1 MSYNALLLL
10 PFLSNLSR
18 NSGNKLIFEVDI
30 EFSAARLVTFHLLKF
45 LIFVKFTSKL
55 KLASSSERI
64 GNLGKAN
71 HHSLAFTKFKKFCN
85 KNIYIILF
93 NKKFQMLKIIKKR
106 LKKPTFK
113 NSNEIIFYSLP
124 TLAIKLCTRGTITQ
138 FILVRHCAIL
148 CKYFNYLNSSTNTST
163 VSTTFYKPS

>member
-1 MSYNALLLL
+1 
-10 PFLSNLSR
+10 
-18 NSGNKLIFEVDI
+18 
-30 EFSAARLVTFHLLKF
+30 
-45 LIFVKFTSKL
+45 
-55 KLASSSERI
+55 
-64 GNLGKAN
+64 
-71 HHSLAFTKFKKFCN
+71 
-85 KNIYIILF
+85 
-93 NKKFQMLKIIKKR
+93 MLKIIKKR

-163 VSTTFYKPS
+163 VSTTFYKHY